1 MADRLAGH
9 LQQLYP
15 ELKIAGTYA
24 PPFHELS
31 ADEDEE
37 IVQLISAAGPDLV
50 WVGLGAPKQELW
62 MAAHVGRLEA
72 SVLIGVGAA
81 FDIHAGLIRQA
92 PRWVQHSGLEW
103 AFRLAQEPRRLWR
116 RYLYNNPRF
125 LAGVARRPP
134 CLVPVTGEASAT
146 VDSLLPVPGSP
157 AAGPKPPGVV
167 TDDSG

>member
-1 MADRLAGH
+1 
-9 LQQLYP
+9 
-15 ELKIAGTYA
+15 
-24 PPFHELS
+24 
-31 ADEDEE
+31 
-37 IVQLISAAGPDLV
+37 
-50 WVGLGAPKQELW
+50 
-62 MAAHVGRLEA
+62 MAAHAGRLEA

-92 PRWVQHSGLEW
+92 PRWVQRSGLEW

-134 CLVPVTGEASAT
+134 YLVPVTGEASAT
-146 VDSLLPVPGSP
+146 VDPLLPVPRSP